1 MSSEDISFSNHISNS
16 NNPEATAAA
25 AAMNH
30 YEEQKVVR
38 SPEGGSKDQG
48 VIGGR
53 AATMTTN
60 AAGTIKSP
68 MQAAGS
74 PAPNNSLT

>member
-25 AAMNH
+25 MNH
-30 YEEQKVVR
+30 FEEQKVVR

-48 VIGGR
+48 IGGR
-53 AATMTTN
+53 GTISTN
-60 AAGTIKSP
+60 AAGSKKSP